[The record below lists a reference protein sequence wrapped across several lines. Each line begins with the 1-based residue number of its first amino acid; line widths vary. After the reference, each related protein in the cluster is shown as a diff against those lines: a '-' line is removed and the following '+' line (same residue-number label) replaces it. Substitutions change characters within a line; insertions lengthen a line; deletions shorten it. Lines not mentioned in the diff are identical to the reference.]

1 MENPHFQLVWIERLR
16 LRSQLGD
23 LLIKVWRK
31 SSRLEVGKYQRRRNL
46 PAAVDI
52 PGRVLIH
59 VVDLQGVLRD
69 GDAQLQPL
77 RALLHLLSLH
87 RHHCDVPVLRLPET
101 FKTYVLS
108 NFHFQSSFIH
118 SSRFEIA
125 LHARAEKVNH
135 IYSFEGGPLYFDCRL
150 VTLSYSSNTY
160 LPLCDQVW
168 DYWEIFSLF
177 YFFGVWRLSTTKK
190 EFESVTNQEFFRI

>member
-1 MENPHFQLVWIERLR
+1 MKYLQILISCLLCHAMANPHFQLVWIERLR

-31 SSRLEVGKYQRRRNL
+31 SSRLEVGKYQRRNL

-77 RALLHLLSLH
+77 RALLNLLRLH
-87 RHHCDVPVLRLPET
+87 RHHCDVPVLRLPEM

-108 NFHFQSSFIH
+108 NFHIPLFLRIH
-118 SSRFEIA
+118 HLLFWDYPQCAERILDKITNQWDHSGYK
-125 LHARAEKVNH
+125 LHA
-135 IYSFEGGPLYFDCRL
+135 S
-150 VTLSYSSNTY
+150 
-160 LPLCDQVW
+160 
-168 DYWEIFSLF
+168 
-177 YFFGVWRLSTTKK
+177 GV
-190 EFESVTNQEFFRI
+190 

>member
-1 MENPHFQLVWIERLR
+1 MANPHFQLVWIERLR

-31 SSRLEVGKYQRRRNL
+31 SSRLEVGKYQRRNL

-52 PGRVLIH
+52 PGRVVVLIH

-69 GDAQLQPL
+69 GDAQLQSL
-77 RALLHLLSLH
+77 RALLHLLRLH
-87 RHHCDVPVLRLPET
+87 RHHCDVPVLRLPEK
-101 FKTYVLS
+101 FKTFGLS

-118 SSRFEIA
+118 GSRYEIA
-125 LHARAEKVNH
+125 LQARSEKVNH

-160 LPLCDQVW
+160 L
-168 DYWEIFSLF
+168 
-177 YFFGVWRLSTTKK
+177 
-190 EFESVTNQEFFRI
+190 N